1 MGLVVWPLKES
12 LVEVDLVLTETSLLF
27 IYKLLLISMRTA
39 SPTLEKQGG
48 FYQRKVNA
56 SLTFSNHTTVNG
68 LFKIFA
74 LYSMHCNL
82 YLEAVRKDK
91 YYKSGSSQL
100 FDTT

>member
-1 MGLVVWPLKES
+1 MSLVVLPLNES
-12 LVEVDLVLTETSLLF
+12 HVEVDLVLTETSLLF

-74 LYSMHCNL
+74 LHSVHRNL

-91 YYKSGSSQL
+91 YYKSGSSL
-100 FDTT
+100 MVPT